1 MKTRITELLGCK
13 YPILQG
19 AMAGLGD
26 WRFAA
31 AVANAGA
38 HGTITASVSGTPE
51 RLAEDIEHCRDGD
64 RRFLRG
70 QSELRHLPA
79 D

>member
-1 MKTRITELLGCK
+1 MKTRITTLLGCK

-31 AVANAGA
+31 AVADTGA
-38 HGTITASVSGTPE
+38 HGTITASISRTPE
-51 RLAEDIEHCRDGD
+51 KLKEDIRNCRQAT
-64 RRFLRG
+64 RG
-70 QSELRHLPA
+70 TFGVN
-79 D
+79 